1 MKNKFSSIFFNILF
15 QPLLANNLNIKS
27 SEISIDKES
36 RSTILKGEVVAT
48 DYKNNIFKTEYAEYK
63 KDLKFLKSK
72 GKTSVLTSE
81 GYLLNGE
88 NIIFDN
94 KNGFIK
100 SNSKTIIKDLEENN
114 IYLESFE
121 YSIENNFFR
130 STGQIKVV
138 DSNNNSY
145 NFSQIYIDEKKK
157 EIIGTDIKAFLNQ
170 EEFKI
175 DKENK
180 PRIFAN
186 TIKIE
191 KQSSEFTKS
200 IFTMC
205 NYRKGDKCP
214 PCFTGKQN
222 NLIKEKQFIMIML

>member
-1 MKNKFSSIFFNILF
+1 MKNKFLAVFFSIFFF

-36 RSTILKGEVVAT
+36 RSTILKGDVVAT

-81 GYLLNGE
+81 GYFLSGE

-114 IYLESFE
+114 IYLENFE
-121 YSIENNFFR
+121 YSIENNFFK
-130 STGQIKVV
+130 STGKIKVV
-138 DSNNNSY
+138 DSNKTHTI
-145 NFSQIYIDEKKK
+145 FHKYILMKKK
-157 EIIGTDIKAFLNQ
+157 
-170 EEFKI
+170 
-175 DKENK
+175 
-180 PRIFAN
+180 
-186 TIKIE
+186 
-191 KQSSEFTKS
+191 
-200 IFTMC
+200 
-205 NYRKGDKCP
+205 RK
-214 PCFTGKQN
+214 
-222 NLIKEKQFIMIML
+222 L